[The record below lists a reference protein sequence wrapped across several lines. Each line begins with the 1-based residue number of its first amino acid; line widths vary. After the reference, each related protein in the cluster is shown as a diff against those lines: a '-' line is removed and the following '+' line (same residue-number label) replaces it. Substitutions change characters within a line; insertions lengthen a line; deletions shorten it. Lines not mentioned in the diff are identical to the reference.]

1 MQQCKIEN
9 NTIMKSIEKNRK
21 TSNGV
26 KLPTVKDIKN
36 LKGKRVVLR
45 LDFNVPIKN
54 GKIVETMRIDRAMPT
69 VEYLVKKKAR
79 VIILSHIGKDASS
92 SLKPVVQYLNTLP
105 ATTYRSKKIGG
116 DGGRETM
123 KVGFVPDFRSEA
135 AHAVVD
141 GLAEGGVVVFENLRL
156 DSREE
161 ENDPA
166 LAKLLASFGEV
177 YVNDAFA
184 VSHRAHASVVGIT
197 KYLPSYIGFLI
208 EDEIKHLSMA
218 LKPKHP
224 FLFILGGAKF
234 ETKMPLLKKFLKR
247 ADQIFVGGILAND
260 FLHDEGLETGKSA
273 LDKYNFNLTPLLKKG
288 KIILPID
295 VVVKNPDGKKTA
307 VKNINA
313 LSPEDSIMD
322 VGPATIKNLAG
333 ILKKTKLAVW
343 NGPLGYYEGGFDK
356 GSIALLNAITESKA
370 TSIIGGGDT
379 AVIVEKLGIE
389 KKLSFVS
396 TGGGATLD
404 YLEDGKLP
412 ALEAIAKCKKR

>member
-1 MQQCKIEN
+1 M
-9 NTIMKSIEKNRK
+9 
-21 TSNGV
+21 

-92 SLKPVVQYLNTLP
+92 SLKPVAQYLNNLP
-105 ATTYRSKKIGG
+105 ATTYRSKKIKG
-116 DGGRETM
+116 DGGREKM
-123 KVGFVPDFRSEA
+123 KVGFVPDFCTEA
-135 AHAVVD
+135 ARAVAE
-141 GLAEGGVVVFENLRL
+141 GLPEGGVVVFENLRL
-156 DSREE
+156 DEREE
-161 ENDPA
+161 KNDKEF
-166 LAKLLASFGEV
+166 AKYLASFGEV

-197 KYLPSYIGFLI
+197 KYLPSYAGFLI
-208 EDEIKHLSMA
+208 ADEIKNLSLA

-234 ETKMPLLKKFLKR
+234 ETKMPLMKKFMKI
-247 ADQIFVGGILAND
+247 ADNVFVGGVLAND
-260 FLHDEGLETGKSA
+260 FFHDIGIETGMSFV
-273 LDKYNFNLTPLLKKG
+273 DKYNFKLTPLLKKG
-288 KIILPID
+288 KIILPTD
-295 VVVKNPDGKKTA
+295 VVVINGDGKKTS
-307 VKNINA
+307 VKNLNEI
-313 LSPEDSIMD
+313 SSGDSIVD
-322 VGPATIKNLAG
+322 VGPETIKNLAP
-333 ILKKTKLAVW
+333 ILKKAKLIVW

-356 GSIALLNAITESKA
+356 ATVALLKAITDTKV

-379 AVIVEKLGIE
+379 AVIVEKLGLGN
-389 KKLSFVS
+389 KLSFVS

-404 YLEDGKLP
+404 FLSDGKLVGID
-412 ALEAIAKCKKR
+412 AILGCKKR